1 MAKMGRPKKDNP
13 MDYRVTVRL
22 TEAEKK
28 LLVDVAEEVGLSHS
42 ETVKAALDL
51 YYKSLNK
58 K

>member
-28 LLVDVAEEVGLSHS
+28 WLVDVAEEVGLSHS
-42 ETVKAALDL
+42 ETVKAAL
-51 YYKSLNK
+51 
-58 K
+58 